1 MSAFCEECPF
11 YFLGVGGGCVIVE
24 TKLALRDGHDKVVF
38 ICKIRM
44 CMYVGLRAKVNSR
57 KRRTLVT

>member
-1 MSAFCEECPF
+1 MP
-11 YFLGVGGGCVIVE
+11 FLGVGGGCVIAE
-24 TKLALRDGHDKVVF
+24 TKLALRDGHDKVVS

-57 KRRTLVT
+57 KRRALVT